1 MAIPDFTK
9 IWGSNVATSDRYT
22 FTDSEY
28 LQGWAYVGSVPPARE
43 AFDTLFRDI
52 DTKMAYLNQQ
62 IIAAGN
68 KTSEVIEQHNVSDT
82 AHSNRLY
89 VSKTADKPAS
99 MADNGMWVEI
109 IE

>member
-28 LQGWAYVGSVPPARE
+28 LQGWAYIGSVPPARE

-68 KTSEVIEQHNVSDT
+68 GVSEAIEQHNASDT

-99 MADNGMWVEI
+99 MADNGIWVEI
-109 IE
+109 VE

>member
-22 FTDSEY
+22 FTDSDY

-68 KTSEVIEQHNVSDT
+68 ETSEAIEQHNASDT
-82 AHSNRLY
+82 AHRNRLY
-89 VSKTADKPAS
+89 VSKTADKPAN
-99 MADNGMWVEI
+99 MADNGIWVEI
-109 IE
+109 VE

>member
-22 FTDSEY
+22 FTDSDY

-62 IIAAGN
+62 IIAAD
-68 KTSEVIEQHNVSDT
+68 KSTTSAITQHNISES

-99 MADNGMWVEI
+99 MADTGMWVEI
-109 IE
+109 VE

>member
-28 LQGWAYVGSVPPARE
+28 LQGWAYIGSVPPARE

-68 KTSEVIEQHNVSDT
+68 GVSEAIEQHNASDT

-89 VSKTADKPAS
+89 VSKTADKPIS
-99 MADNGMWVEI
+99 MADTGMWVEI
-109 IE
+109 VE

>member
-28 LQGWAYVGSVPPARE
+28 LQGWAYIGSVPPARE

-68 KTSEVIEQHNVSDT
+68 GVSEAIEQHNASDT

-89 VSKTADKPAS
+89 VSKSADKPAS
-99 MADNGMWVEI
+99 MADNSIWVEI
-109 IE
+109 VE

>member
-1 MAIPDFTK
+1 MAVPDFTK

-22 FTDSEY
+22 FTDSDY

-68 KTSEVIEQHNVSDT
+68 ETSEAIEQHNTSDT

-99 MADNGMWVEI
+99 MADNGIWVEI
-109 IE
+109 VE

>member
-9 IWGSNVATSDRYT
+9 IWGSNIATSDRYT

-28 LQGWAYVGSVPPARE
+28 LQGWAYIGSVPPARE

-68 KTSEVIEQHNVSDT
+68 GVSEAIEQHNASDT

-89 VSKTADKPAS
+89 VSKTADKPIS
-99 MADNGMWVEI
+99 MADTGMWVEI
-109 IE
+109 VE